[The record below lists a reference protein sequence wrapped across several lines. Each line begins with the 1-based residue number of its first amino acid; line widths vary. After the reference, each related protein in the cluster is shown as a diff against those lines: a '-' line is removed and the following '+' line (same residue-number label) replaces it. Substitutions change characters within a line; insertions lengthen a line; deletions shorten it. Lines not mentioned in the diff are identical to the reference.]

1 MLEARQR
8 PRPRS
13 STARPAAVSR
23 RAALAAAGLLAGAL
37 VAACGPGPTAAP
49 PSERPPSER
58 PPSLVPTASPAP
70 TPGATASESPT
81 ASPEDTGSGVAAC
94 VPADLKASHGIVEG
108 TAGSRETEVVLVT
121 AVRCALPAW
130 PDVQLRDGLGVALV
144 AGSSG
149 GSGETVVQPGG
160 SYVSAVQLSNWC
172 GAEPAY
178 PLTLDL
184 LLDGESVAVSGGP
197 FADEGDLPPCA
208 GGDLPILSGTAW
220 TPSS

>member
-1 MLEARQR
+1 MLKARQR
-8 PRPRS
+8 PRP

-23 RAALAAAGLLAGAL
+23 RAALVAVGLLVGAL
-37 VAACGPGPTAAP
+37 VAACGPGQTAAP
-49 PSERPPSER
+49 LSER

-130 PDVQLRDGLGVALV
+130 PVVQLRDGLGVALV

-197 FADEGDLPPCA
+197 FPDEGDLPPCA